1 MASKVVFLGM
11 GGTIAGR
18 AADASDN
25 VGYRAGEVAVDE
37 LLRAVAGL
45 PALLAGHELA
55 SEQVAQLDSKDM
67 AFDDMARLA
76 ARVQAHLL
84 QPQVAAVVVT
94 HGTDTLEETA
104 FFLARVLPQAL
115 LRTKPVVMTC
125 AMRPATAMAPDG
137 PANLLDAV
145 ALALEP
151 SARGVLVS
159 CAGSIHSALHVQKV
173 HPYRLDA
180 FSSGEAGPLAVMEE
194 GRVRWL
200 ALPESALLPVDKP
213 DKAWHLDR
221 LGPEWPRV
229 EIVLNHAHTGGALVR
244 ALCRTPQPEDA
255 PVQGL
260 VVAGTGNGTLNHALE
275 AALLEAQASGV
286 RVVRVSRCALGAVVV
301 AREATGSIPAMP
313 YSAVKA
319 RIALVLDLLAA
330 QATA

>member
-1 MASKVVFLGM
+1 MAAKVVFLGM

-18 AADASDN
+18 AASASDN
-25 VGYRAGEVAVDE
+25 VGYRAGEVAVDD
-37 LLRAVAGL
+37 LLKAVPGL
-45 PALLAGHELA
+45 PQLLASRQA
-55 SEQVAQLDSKDM
+55 VCEQVAQIDSKDM

-76 ARVQAHLL
+76 LRIEAHLQ
-84 QPQVAAVVVT
+84 QPEVEAVLVT

-104 FFLARVLPQAL
+104 FFLACVLPPSL
-115 LRTKPVVMTC
+115 LRDKPVVMTC
-125 AMRPATAMAPDG
+125 AMRPATAITPDG

-180 FSSGEAGPLAVMEE
+180 FSSGEAGPVGVMEE
-194 GRVRWL
+194 GQVRWL
-200 ALPESALLPVDKP
+200 AGPDSAVLPGPGRFDLRLLEK
-213 DKAWHLDR
+213 
-221 LGPEWPRV
+221 GWPRV
-229 EIVLNHAHTGGALVR
+229 EIVLNHAHAGGAIVR
-244 ALCRTPQPEDA
+244 ALCAAPQPGDA

-275 AALLEAQASGV
+275 AALLEALSAGV
-286 RVVRVSRCALGAVVV
+286 RVVRVSRCALGTVVV
-301 AREATGSIPAMP
+301 SRQVGDATKSIPALP

-319 RIALVLDLLAA
+319 RIALMLEILQA
-330 QATA
+330 QAPA